1 MTSLTMGTSGEKSIS
16 PREIQ
21 AELALIDAA
30 RRDPGQFRVL
40 YERYHERLYLFIWR
54 RCSDENLCA
63 DLTQQVFL
71 KALQKLD
78 RYESRGLP
86 FSAWLCRI
94 ALNEVNMY
102 YRQSK
107 RRRTIRLD
115 QAQLPALVAE
125 TRQPFSAEST
135 ELIVKALQFL
145 KPEEAELI
153 RLRFFEEMPF
163 REIGLIFGISEN
175 NAKVKL
181 YRVLGK
187 LKTWLTSW
195 EDSK

>member
-1 MTSLTMGTSGEKSIS
+1 MRISGEKSMS
-16 PREIQ
+16 PGEIE
-21 AELALIDAA
+21 AESALIEAA
-30 RRDPGQFRVL
+30 RHDPGQFRAL
-40 YERYHERLYLFIWR
+40 YERYHEPLYLFIWR

-94 ALNEVNMY
+94 ALNEVNMH

-107 RRRTIRLD
+107 RRRTIRLE
-115 QAQLPALVAE
+115 QTHLPALAAE
-125 TRQPFSAEST
+125 TRQPFSTEST
-135 ELIVKALQFL
+135 ELILKSLQFL

-163 REIGLIFGISEN
+163 REIGLVLDISEN

-181 YRVLGK
+181 YRVLDK
-187 LKTWLTSW
+187 LKKRLTIW
-195 EDSK
+195 EDNR